1 MKMRITASTTLAAS
15 TVPAPPPVRAARTVP
30 AASTVRAVPT
40 APAVMAGLDPAI
52 YRGTHY
58 EPYKGANARPA
69 FAQTQ

>member
-15 TVPAPPPVRAARTVP
+15 TVPAPPPVRAARTLP
-30 AASTVRAVPT
+30 AASTAPT
-40 APAVMAGLDPAI
+40 VMAGLDPAI

>member
-1 MKMRITASTTLAAS
+1 MKMRITASTTL
-15 TVPAPPPVRAARTVP
+15 